1 MAGHSKWKNNLGR
14 KTAQDAKRSASFGKL
29 SRAITIAVLEGGS
42 PDPNFNPRLRM
53 AIDKAKESSMPK
65 DNIERAISKGSGP
78 DKNSLHSILYEI
90 FGPGGVNIL
99 AIATSDNPNR
109 TNGEVHSL
117 VEKRHGKMGKSG
129 SAQHMFAHCCLVTV
143 QNPPDSAAEELL
155 LSLTEALQADDLV
168 SDEESTCIYFPFT
181 MFGKSL
187 EIVESSGLTVLT
199 QPQTA
204 YKPLVTVEITDDIGE
219 NLGTLL
225 SALEDHDDIQEVF
238 HNAN

>member
-14 KTAQDAKRSASFGKL
+14 KTSQDAKRSASFGKL
-29 SRAITIAVLEGGS
+29 SRAITIAVIEGGS
-42 PDPNFNPRLRM
+42 PEPNFNPRLRV
-53 AIDKAKESSMPK
+53 AIDKAKESSMPR
-65 DNIERAISKGSGP
+65 DNIERAIGKGSGP

-129 SAQHMFAHCCLVTV
+129 SAQHLFVHCCVVAV
-143 QNPPDSAAEELL
+143 QNPTEPAAEELL
-155 LSLTEALQADDLV
+155 LGLTEALQADDLV
-168 SDEESTCIYFPFT
+168 SDAESTHIYFPFV
-181 MFGKSL
+181 MFGKSS
-187 EIVESSGLTVLT
+187 EIVQSSGLAVLT
-199 QPQTA
+199 PPQTI
-204 YKPLVTVEITDDIGE
+204 YKPLVTMQITDDIGE

-225 SALEDHDDIQEVF
+225 STLEEHDDVHEVF
-238 HNAN
+238 HNAV